1 MNFGFE
7 PGTSFTST
15 SVPFWRISYFDP
27 DLASQRPFG
36 MFLGIG
42 ACVIKRARGKR
53 KNFIVAIILHRLRWR
68 QAEADRSRR
77 QCGYIPTLEADRKS
91 PRTRRFDGA
100 PPYRQLAFQGA

>member
-1 MNFGFE
+1 R
-7 PGTSFTST
+7 
-15 SVPFWRISYFDP
+15 VRPFLELYTLSLHDALPIS

-53 KNFIVAIILHRLRWR
+53 KNFIVAIILHRLRRR

-77 QCGYIPTLEADRKS
+77 QCGYIPTLEANRKRS
-91 PRTRRFDGA
+91 EEHTSELQSLRHLVCR
-100 PPYRQLAFQGA
+100 LL